1 MLWLFISLGLLLI
14 VIIWYV
20 ATYNRLIRAK
30 ALTGEAWA
38 GIDTQLKRRHDLI
51 PNLVETVKGYGQYEQ
66 KVLADLTALRGKA
79 MSAGGFREKAAAEN
93 ALTEGLRSVFALAEA
108 YPDLKASGN
117 YLDLQKNLAS
127 IEGDLQLARRYY
139 NGSVRDIN
147 IAVRSFPSM
156 IVAGMMGQ
164 KPVGYFEVESSDE
177 REVPQVKF

>member
-79 MSAGGFREKAAAEN
+79 MSAGGFREKAEEEEEEEEAGNPIGSRLALHGQTYRSQRKMEFSRSAAPGTIIQYGKFN
-93 ALTEGLRSVFALAEA
+93 IYRHMADTS
-108 YPDLKASGN
+108 PDLIGQSTLGRAHRPACCSYRLSHG
-117 YLDLQKNLAS
+117 
-127 IEGDLQLARRYY
+127 RRL
-139 NGSVRDIN
+139 SVPCGIYHLRD
-147 IAVRSFPSM
+147 
-156 IVAGMMGQ
+156 
-164 KPVGYFEVESSDE
+164 
-177 REVPQVKF
+177 